1 MPYKL
6 MVDGQL
12 HPSASVGI
20 PFQKKAG
27 LHNKEA
33 KMKKINN
40 DTLNALLGI
49 LTTVLRLFIGLLIV
63 SGVLY
68 AVAGLYYSITY
79 LLF

>member
-1 MPYKL
+1 
-6 MVDGQL
+6 
-12 HPSASVGI
+12 
-20 PFQKKAG
+20 
-27 LHNKEA
+27 
-33 KMKKINN
+33 MKKINN

-49 LTTVLRLFIGLLIV
+49 LTTVLRLFIGLQIV